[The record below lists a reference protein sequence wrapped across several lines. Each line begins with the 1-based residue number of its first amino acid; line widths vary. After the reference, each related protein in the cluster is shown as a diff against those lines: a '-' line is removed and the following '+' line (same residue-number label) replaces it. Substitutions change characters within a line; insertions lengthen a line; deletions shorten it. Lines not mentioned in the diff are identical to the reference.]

1 MTGYRVGLA
10 LALGFL
16 LGPLLGCG
24 LLSNQSQ
31 TLGLVAPTEETRSI
45 AIGAAAPAL
54 TLPPEGQL
62 GSPLT
67 PAIRLEPTSTP
78 TAVRTL
84 APAPENAAL
93 SLLIL
98 HTNDTRGY
106 LDPCG

>member
-1 MTGYRVGLA
+1 MA
-10 LALGFL
+10 LAAGVL
-16 LGPLLGCG
+16 LLSLLGCG

-31 TLGLVAPTEETRSI
+31 SLNFVDPTEETRSI
-45 AIGAAAPAL
+45 AIVAAAPVL

-67 PAIRLEPTSTP
+67 PIIRLEPTP
-78 TAVRTL
+78 TLTAARTL
-84 APAPENAAL
+84 APTPENAAL

-106 LDPCG
+106 VDPCG